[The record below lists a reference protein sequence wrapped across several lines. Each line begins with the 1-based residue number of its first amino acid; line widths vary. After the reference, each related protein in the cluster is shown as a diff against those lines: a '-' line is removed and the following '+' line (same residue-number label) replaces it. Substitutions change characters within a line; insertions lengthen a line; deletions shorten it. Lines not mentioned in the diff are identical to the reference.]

1 MPRTSRTVAQ
11 RLAAQNRA
19 RKRRPARPAG
29 SAPSPAVERILD
41 EVAPDD
47 TVAPP
52 PPTIPRAPAARRLG
66 ATAAATRIQP
76 ARRAYADYARD
87 YAYVWGDLQRIAV
100 VAGSLLVLLVVLSL
114 FIG

>member
-41 EVAPDD
+41 EVAPD
-47 TVAPP
+47 APP

-66 ATAAATRIQP
+66 STAAATRIQP

-100 VAGSLLVLLVVLSL
+100 VAGGLLVLLVVLSF